1 VLEFLLAAAE
11 LGHSG
16 SVATVNFDGN
26 IQMRL
31 SVISC
36 GHLGAVHAACMAE
49 IGHDVLGVDIDVRW
63 EEAPLGPEAI
73 RLIRR
78 LRERGYAGRT
88 CRDYGHAVV
97 HLGRYLHEE
106 LESDR
111 GRDEG
116 VVADF
121 LAGHLPGCR
130 CYRRPAGRREEPAR
144 RGLAHLLVMLRE
156 EGAFPRSRR
165 SSRPTAS

>member
-1 VLEFLLAAAE
+1 MHEAFWHGLF
-11 LGHSG
+11 
-16 SVATVNFDGN
+16 
-26 IQMRL
+26 
-31 SVISC
+31 
-36 GHLGAVHAACMAE
+36 
-49 IGHDVLGVDIDVRW
+49 DVRW

-73 RLIRR
+73 WLVRR
-78 LRERGYAGRT
+78 MRERGYAERT

-106 LESDR
+106 LKSER
-111 GRDEG
+111 VRDVG

-156 EGAFPRSRR
+156 EGAFPPVTAYEPPYRACQDAHPPCVPG
-165 SSRPTAS
+165 RPAESVPQMSLMIPE

>member
-1 VLEFLLAAAE
+1 
-11 LGHSG
+11 
-16 SVATVNFDGN
+16 
-26 IQMRL
+26 M
-31 SVISC
+31 
-36 GHLGAVHAACMAE
+36 
-49 IGHDVLGVDIDVRW
+49 RW

-73 RLIRR
+73 RLVRR
-78 LRERGYAGRT
+78 LRERGYAERT

-111 GRDEG
+111 VRDEG

-130 CYRRPAGRREEPAR
+130 CYRRLAGRREEPAR

-156 EGAFPRSRR
+156 EGAFPPVTADEPPYRQPSTRTHGLIKSRLTPFVVEFAVRRVSAPRVLVRSRE
-165 SSRPTAS
+165 